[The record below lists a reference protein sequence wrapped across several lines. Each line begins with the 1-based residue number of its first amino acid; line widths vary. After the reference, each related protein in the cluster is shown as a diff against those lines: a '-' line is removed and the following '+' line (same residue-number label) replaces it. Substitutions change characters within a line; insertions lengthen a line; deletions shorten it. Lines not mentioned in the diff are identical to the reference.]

1 MNTITGLNHLTLA
14 VSDLGRSVAFYS
26 ELLGFSI
33 RMRSPSSAYLEA
45 GTLWLALVLDAEV
58 RRGPLPEY
66 SHIAFSVV
74 ASELLP
80 LADRLTKAGVS
91 RWQEADDSDSFYFV
105 DPDGHKL
112 ELYSGTLHDSLQSR
126 ATMYHSH

>member
-112 ELYSGTLHDSLQSR
+112 ELYSGTLHDRLQSR